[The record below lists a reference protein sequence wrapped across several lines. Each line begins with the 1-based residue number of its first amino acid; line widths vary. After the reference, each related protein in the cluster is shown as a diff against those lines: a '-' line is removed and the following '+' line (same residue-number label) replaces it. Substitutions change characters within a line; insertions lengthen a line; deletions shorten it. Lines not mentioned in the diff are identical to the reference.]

1 MAYVGGILDAT
12 VNFRTPDKL
21 AAGRN
26 PSMSHAPYGMEL
38 VESCL
43 FCKLRT
49 ESFFCSLPPKTLDA
63 FEKIKFPSS
72 LPRNSVL
79 FVEGQMPRG
88 IYVLCKGRVKL
99 SVNSS
104 DGKTMILKIAEPGE
118 VLGLHACVTGI
129 PYELTAETV
138 QPCQVVFIKRDD
150 FQKFLSDHGDA
161 CLMAAQHLSST
172 CHTAYDTIRTIGL
185 SHSASE
191 KLARMLLELAAEG
204 EATKDGI
211 RVKLALTHEEIAQ
224 VIGTSRETVTRLLAN
239 FRKRQMAILKGS
251 TLMIKNK
258 AALERLVGS

>member
-1 MAYVGGILDAT
+1 MANVGGILDAP
-12 VNFRTPDKL
+12 VNYRVLDSLPL
-21 AAGRN
+21 GRKA
-26 PSMSHAPYGMEL
+26 SMSHAPYGMEL

-49 ESFFCSLPPKTLDA
+49 ESFFCSLPAKTLDA

-79 FVEGQMPRG
+79 FVEGQTPRG

-204 EATKDGI
+204 ETTKDGI

-239 FRKRQMAILKGS
+239 FRKKQMAILKGS

-258 AALERLVGS
+258 AGLERLVGS

>member
-1 MAYVGGILDAT
+1 MANVGGILDAP
-12 VNFRTPDKL
+12 VDYRKL
-21 AAGRN
+21 VSLSPGRN
-26 PSMSHAPYGMEL
+26 ASMSHAPYGMEL

-49 ESFFCSLPPKTLDA
+49 DSFFCSLQPKTLEA

-72 LPRNSVL
+72 LPRNSIL
-79 FVEGQMPRG
+79 FVEGQTPRC

-138 QPCQVVFIKRDD
+138 QPCQVVFIKRED

-204 EATKDGI
+204 ETTKDGI

-224 VIGTSRETVTRLLAN
+224 VIGTSRETVTRLLAS
-239 FRKRQMAILKGS
+239 FRKKQMAILKGS

-258 AALERLVGS
+258 AGFERLVGS

>member
-1 MAYVGGILDAT
+1 MACVGGTLDARVDNLGFHT
-12 VNFRTPDKL
+12 TPM
-21 AAGRN
+21 GRKS
-26 PSMSHAPYGMEL
+26 SMSNAPYGMEL

-49 ESFFCSLPPKTLDA
+49 ESFFCQLPPKTLEA

-72 LPRNSVL
+72 LPRNSIL
-79 FVEGQMPRG
+79 FVEGQSPRG

-138 QPCQVVFIKRDD
+138 QPCQVVFIKRED

-191 KLARMLLELAAEG
+191 KLARMLLELASEG
-204 EATKDGI
+204 ESTKDGI

-239 FRKRQMAILKGS
+239 FRKKQMAILKGS

-258 AALERLVGS
+258 AGLERLVGS